1 MGIMSKTRCIPN
13 NPINFGGT
21 EIMKSLMRC
30 SGFSVFFPIAL
41 ATSYSSQLLMS
52 KEAVAEDAQNVLPTE
67 VQEAY
72 STGAI
77 QANDLSPL
85 EQQVIN
91 EMNKIRTNP
100 KAYIPILE
108 NYKQRFQGK
117 RVKIYNQRF
126 MLTHEGLSAVDEAI
140 RFLQSASPVAPLT
153 ISRGMSLG
161 AKDLVKDNGSRGST
175 GHLGSDGSNPSTRM
189 ERYGNWQSSAGE
201 NISYGPS
208 TAEDIVI
215 QLIVDD
221 GVPNRG
227 HRTNIFNPTFR
238 VAGVAY
244 GIHARYKTMCV
255 INYAGEYQEAIS
267 VSSRGR
273 R

>member
-1 MGIMSKTRCIPN
+1 
-13 NPINFGGT
+13 
-21 EIMKSLMRC
+21 MKSLMRC

-41 ATSYSSQLLMS
+41 AASYSSQLLIS
-52 KEAVAEDAQNVLPTE
+52 KQAVAEDAQIPPTG

-72 STGAI
+72 STGTI
-77 QANDLSPL
+77 RVNYLSPL

-91 EMNKIRTNP
+91 EMNKLRANP
-100 KAYIPILE
+100 KAYIPVLE

-117 RVKIYNQRF
+117 LVKIYDRRF
-126 MLTHEGLSAVDEAI
+126 LQTHEGLSAVDEAI
-140 RFLQSASPVAPLT
+140 NFLQSASPVAPLK
-153 ISRGMSLG
+153 ISKGMSLG

-175 GHLGSDGSNPSTRM
+175 GHLGSDGSDPSTRM
-189 ERYGNWQSSAGE
+189 ERYGNWQSTAGE

-227 HRTNIFNPTFR
+227 HRKNIFNPTFR

-244 GIHARYKTMCV
+244 GIHAKYKTMCV
-255 INYAGEYQEAIS
+255 INYAGEYQDKEIA
-267 VSSRGR
+267 VSKLKNR

>member
-1 MGIMSKTRCIPN
+1 MSKTRCIPN

-41 ATSYSSQLLMS
+41 AASYTSQLLIS
-52 KEAVAEDAQNVLPTE
+52 KEAVAEDTQNLPTG

-72 STGAI
+72 STGPRRASY
-77 QANDLSPL
+77 LSPL

-91 EMNKIRTNP
+91 EMNKIRANP
-100 KAYIPILE
+100 KAYIPVLE

-117 RVKIYNQRF
+117 LVKIYDRRYLQ
-126 MLTHEGLSAVDEAI
+126 THEGLSAVDEAI
-140 RFLQSASPVAPLT
+140 RFLQSATPVAPLT

-161 AKDLVKDNGSRGST
+161 AQDHVKDNGLKGSRG
-175 GHLGSDGSNPSTRM
+175 HQGSDGSNPSTRM
-189 ERYGNWQSSAGE
+189 DRYGIWQSTAGE
-201 NISYGPS
+201 NISYGSS

-215 QLIVDD
+215 QLLVDD
-221 GVPNRG
+221 GVPNRS
-227 HRTNIFNPTFR
+227 HRRNIFNPNFR

-244 GIHARYKTMCV
+244 GIHAKYKTMCV
-255 INYAGEYQEAIS
+255 INYAGEYQDKDIA
-267 VSSRGR
+267 VSASDHR
-273 R
+273 

>member
-1 MGIMSKTRCIPN
+1 MSKTRCIPN

-41 ATSYSSQLLMS
+41 ATSYSSQLLIS
-52 KEAVAEDAQNVLPTE
+52 KQALADAQKLPTE

-72 STGAI
+72 STGTIRASY
-77 QANDLSPL
+77 LSPL

-91 EMNKIRTNP
+91 EMNKIRANP
-100 KAYIPILE
+100 KAYIPVLE

-117 RVKIYNQRF
+117 LVKIYNKRF
-126 MLTHEGLSAVDEAI
+126 IQTHEGLSAVDEAI
-140 RFLQSASPVAPLT
+140 NFLQSASPVAPLT
-153 ISRGMSLG
+153 ISKGMSLG
-161 AKDLVKDNGSRGST
+161 AQDHVKDNGLRGST
-175 GHLGSDGSNPSTRM
+175 GHQGSDGSNPSSRM
-189 ERYGNWQSSAGE
+189 DRYGNWQSTAGE
-201 NISYGPS
+201 NISYGSS

-215 QLIVDD
+215 QLLVDD

-227 HRTNIFNPTFR
+227 HRKNIFNPTFR

-244 GIHARYKTMCV
+244 GIHAKYKTMCV
-255 INYAGEYQEAIS
+255 INYAGEYQDKEIAIS
-267 VSSRGR
+267 ARAR